1 MNISKKLIFIPRKGV
16 FIMESELYQKKYQ
29 YERFIKNLNDILLK
43 LNKCYAGLITSKNI
57 IDKTLKIEDN
67 YYDYKR
73 FEKII
78 MDVSDDIDNIKNI
91 LLPKA
96 KDEYNNILFEIS
108 KL

>member
-1 MNISKKLIFIPRKGV
+1 
-16 FIMESELYQKKYQ
+16 MENDLYQKKYQ

-43 LNKCYAGLITSKNI
+43 LNKCYVNLITAKKTI
-57 IDKTLKIEDN
+57 EKTLKIEDN
-67 YYDYKR
+67 YYDDKK

-78 MDVSDDIDNIKNI
+78 MDVSDHIDNVKNI

-96 KDEYNNILFEIS
+96 KDEYNNILLEIS